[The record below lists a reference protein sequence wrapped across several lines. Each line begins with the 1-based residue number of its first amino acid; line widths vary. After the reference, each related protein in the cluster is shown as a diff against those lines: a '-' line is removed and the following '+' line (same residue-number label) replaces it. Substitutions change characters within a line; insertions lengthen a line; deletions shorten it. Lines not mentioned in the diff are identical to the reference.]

1 MLVNMH
7 VGQDNFDISQI
18 DVSLFNIYKG
28 DIKYIKSIG
37 KEVFDFVGIILSDKR
52 NLVVF
57 PKHFYSEN
65 QLEVMNNAGN
75 VNQRDVK
82 LLFDVMMKYMD
93 SSKTKAKANRHFGF
107 EPEFKSDYPFAPF
120 FAIYKYYQ
128 HFGVYRE
135 NTMEIKPNISGDI
148 AWKQTIQK
156 SNVIISEGNILYS
169 PLYKKRKRTY
179 NVFLSECMVFVINHT
194 IKSFP
199 LFINLPVINSY
210 RTTFDFLKYRDY
222 TINQLRLLRNR
233 IFKDAD
239 KSLVDNLIDFFEQY
253 SKSSQGGEVHIK
265 INYFDRIWEEMV
277 EIYLNDYFQG
287 VDEINNKL
295 IFNKSFNASRITF
308 TSKEFEV
315 DVSPHKFK
323 IRLDHFAKSNDA
335 IFIFDSKYYYKVND
349 MNYKQFSYNE
359 LLRGKFEGDKHIY
372 SALILPGDVSNS
384 SLHFFLSPHYRGNR
398 TKGLKIIEHYLNVQE
413 VMMHYVSS

>member
-107 EPEFKSDYPFAPF
+107 EPEFTSDYTFAPF

-128 HFGVYRE
+128 QCGVYRE

-199 LFINLPVINSY
+199 LFINLPVI
-210 RTTFDFLKYRDY
+210 
-222 TINQLRLLRNR
+222 
-233 IFKDAD
+233 
-239 KSLVDNLIDFFEQY
+239 
-253 SKSSQGGEVHIK
+253 
-265 INYFDRIWEEMV
+265 
-277 EIYLNDYFQG
+277 
-287 VDEINNKL
+287 
-295 IFNKSFNASRITF
+295 
-308 TSKEFEV
+308 
-315 DVSPHKFK
+315 
-323 IRLDHFAKSNDA
+323 
-335 IFIFDSKYYYKVND
+335 
-349 MNYKQFSYNE
+349 
-359 LLRGKFEGDKHIY
+359 
-372 SALILPGDVSNS
+372 
-384 SLHFFLSPHYRGNR
+384 
-398 TKGLKIIEHYLNVQE
+398 
-413 VMMHYVSS
+413 